1 MGCFIGKAGE
11 PLSLFPLLPVIL
23 HFQMVIKKPS
33 LKPGFPQYTGKSLVA
48 SAVLSAKWFSA
59 APLTSLMALDLIAR
73 ARQGSFLS

>member
-1 MGCFIGKAGE
+1 
-11 PLSLFPLLPVIL
+11 
-23 HFQMVIKKPS
+23 MVIKKPS
-33 LKPGFPQYTGKSLVA
+33 LKPGFPQYTGKSPVA